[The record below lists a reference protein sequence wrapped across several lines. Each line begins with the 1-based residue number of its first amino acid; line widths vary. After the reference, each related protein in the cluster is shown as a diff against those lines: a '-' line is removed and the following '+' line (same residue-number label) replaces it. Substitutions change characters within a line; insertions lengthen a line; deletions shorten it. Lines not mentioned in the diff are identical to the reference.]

1 MLQGRNVCSN
11 PDELLLRQFK
21 DSLARSTTSV
31 TSFQDFSEFRQRKA
45 DPKCSLNDVNPL
57 NRALGIYPITR
68 RTPHSLRQHA
78 DLFVMSNRVWTDSGR
93 FRECPGMESLY
104 VVTHLSSMDPRMH
117 SSVKHFYGQLAATGW
132 LVDVNRWDEKAGLLT
147 GCGVRSQVIDVL
159 EAQIKR
165 RPAMKKVSTAVT
177 KQRRNFSQ
185 PKRTI
190 GLDLGD
196 RNSWYC
202 VLDEGGQIRLE
213 QRVRTNAKALRE
225 VFGEMPRSRIALETG
240 THSPWISRLL
250 NDLGHEVIVANARKV
265 RLIGESRKKDDR
277 LDAQTLAR
285 LARIDSVLLCPV
297 KHRSAQ
303 AQADL
308 TVIRARAALVR
319 ARTGLVNSARSLA
332 KSYGER
338 LRGCNVRNMNPEKA
352 ESLSPELQV
361 ALEPLLHAIESLSE
375 RIVEY
380 NDRIGALAEQR
391 YPQVELLKQIK
402 GVGTLIALTFLLTL
416 EDPHRFRKSRDVG
429 CYLGLQPGRRNSG
442 QSEPQMHIS
451 KEGDPYLRTLL
462 VQGAQH
468 ILGPFGVD
476 CDLRRWGLKLAE
488 RGGKSCKKRA
498 IVATARKLAVLL
510 HHLWVSGE
518 VYEPLHN
525 SSRATVAAAA

>member
-1 MLQGRNVCSN
+1 VWL
-11 PDELLLRQFK
+11 P
-21 DSLARSTTSV
+21 
-31 TSFQDFSEFRQRKA
+31 SF
-45 DPKCSLNDVNPL
+45 
-57 NRALGIYPITR
+57 
-68 RTPHSLRQHA
+68 
-78 DLFVMSNRVWTDSGR
+78 
-93 FRECPGMESLY
+93 
-104 VVTHLSSMDPRMH
+104 
-117 SSVKHFYGQLAATGW
+117 
-132 LVDVNRWDEKAGLLT
+132 
-147 GCGVRSQVIDVL
+147 
-159 EAQIKR
+159 
-165 RPAMKKVSTAVT
+165 
-177 KQRRNFSQ
+177 
-185 PKRTI
+185 
-190 GLDLGD
+190 LDLGD
-196 RNSWYC
+196 RSSCYC
-202 VLDEGGQIRLE
+202 VLDESGRIVME
-213 QRVRTNAKALRE
+213 QRVSTTAKGLQAA
-225 VFGEMPRSRIALETG
+225 FGVMPRSRIALETG
-240 THSPWISRLL
+240 MHSPWISRLL
-250 NDLGHEVIVANARKV
+250 GGLGHEVIVAHARNV

-285 LARIDSVLLCPV
+285 LARIDPQLLCPV
-297 KHRSAQ
+297 KHRSAK

-308 TVIRARAALVR
+308 TVIRARAGLVR
-319 ARTGLVNSARSLA
+319 ARTALVNTARGLA

-352 ESLSPELQV
+352 GGLSPELQS
-361 ALEPLLHAIESLSE
+361 ALQPLLAEIESLSE

-380 NDRIGALAEQR
+380 NDRIEALAQQS
-391 YPQVELLKQIK
+391 YPQVTLLKQIK

-488 RGGKSCKKRA
+488 RGGKSGKKRA
-498 IVATARKLAVLL
+498 IIATARKLAVLL

-525 SSRATVAAAA
+525 SNPRALPAAA

>member
-1 MLQGRNVCSN
+1 
-11 PDELLLRQFK
+11 
-21 DSLARSTTSV
+21 
-31 TSFQDFSEFRQRKA
+31 
-45 DPKCSLNDVNPL
+45 
-57 NRALGIYPITR
+57 
-68 RTPHSLRQHA
+68 
-78 DLFVMSNRVWTDSGR
+78 
-93 FRECPGMESLY
+93 
-104 VVTHLSSMDPRMH
+104 
-117 SSVKHFYGQLAATGW
+117 
-132 LVDVNRWDEKAGLLT
+132 
-147 GCGVRSQVIDVL
+147 
-159 EAQIKR
+159 
-165 RPAMKKVSTAVT
+165 MKKVSTVT
-177 KQRRNFSQ
+177 AKQGRNISEQ
-185 PKRTI
+185 KLTI

-196 RNSWYC
+196 RSSWYC
-202 VLDEGGQIRLE
+202 VADEAGQIQLE
-213 QRVRTNAKALRE
+213 QRVSTTARALHE
-225 VFGEMPRSRIALETG
+225 VFGRMPRSRIALEIG

-250 NDLGHEVIVANARKV
+250 SELGHEVIVANARKV

-285 LARIDSVLLCPV
+285 LARIDPELLYPV
-297 KHRSAQ
+297 KHRSAK

-308 TVIRARAALVR
+308 TLIRARAGLVR
-319 ARTGLVNSARSLA
+319 ARTGLVNTARGLA

-338 LRGCNVRNMNPEKA
+338 LRSCNVRNLNPEKA
-352 ESLSPELQV
+352 ESLSPELQA
-361 ALEPLLHAIESLSE
+361 ALEPLLNAIESLSE

-380 NDRIGALAEQR
+380 NERLENLAQQS
-391 YPQVELLKQIK
+391 YPQVALLKQIK

-416 EDPHRFRKSRDVG
+416 EDPHRFGKSRDVG

-488 RGGKSCKKRA
+488 RGGRNGKKRA

-518 VYEPLHN
+518 AYEPLHN
-525 SSRATVAAAA
+525 SSRTTVAAAA

>member
-1 MLQGRNVCSN
+1 
-11 PDELLLRQFK
+11 
-21 DSLARSTTSV
+21 
-31 TSFQDFSEFRQRKA
+31 
-45 DPKCSLNDVNPL
+45 
-57 NRALGIYPITR
+57 
-68 RTPHSLRQHA
+68 
-78 DLFVMSNRVWTDSGR
+78 
-93 FRECPGMESLY
+93 
-104 VVTHLSSMDPRMH
+104 
-117 SSVKHFYGQLAATGW
+117 
-132 LVDVNRWDEKAGLLT
+132 
-147 GCGVRSQVIDVL
+147 
-159 EAQIKR
+159 
-165 RPAMKKVSTAVT
+165 MKKVSTVRT
-177 KQRRNFSQ
+177 EQSRNICQQRL
-185 PKRTI
+185 TI

-202 VLDEGGQIRLE
+202 VVDEAGQIRLE
-213 QRVRTNAKALRE
+213 QRVRTSAKALHE
-225 VFGEMPRSRIALETG
+225 VFSGMPRSRIALEIG

-250 NDLGHEVIVANARKV
+250 RQWGHEVIVANARKV

-285 LARIDSVLLCPV
+285 LARIDPQLLCPV

-308 TVIRARAALVR
+308 TVIRARAGLVR
-319 ARTGLVNSARSLA
+319 ARTALVNTARGLA
-332 KSYGER
+332 KSYGEG

-352 ESLSPELQV
+352 ASLSPQLQAALQPLLA
-361 ALEPLLHAIESLSE
+361 ALEALSAHI
-375 RIVEY
+375 REY
-380 NDRIGALAEQR
+380 NEHIECLAR
-391 YPQVELLKQIK
+391 NSYPQVEQLKQVK
-402 GVGTLIALTFLLTL
+402 GVGTLIALTFVLTL
-416 EDPHRFRKSRDVG
+416 EDAHRFGKSRDVG
-429 CYLGLQPGRRNSG
+429 GYLGLQPGRRKSG

-488 RGGKSCKKRA
+488 RGGRNGKKRA

-525 SSRATVAAAA
+525 SNRMTVAAAA